1 MEETNRK
8 RPREDSQESV
18 GLNLARLERSIF
30 CVEPLDDILK
40 VVSDFLYKHLDRPH
54 VEIEAKLGVLIDTRT
69 NQRIKLPVA
78 TETVMSLEDDKWFRF
93 ESDMKLEQH
102 KHFNE
107 ILNKRVSESKAP
119 NYRGAIIEYKHTRET
134 DRFYKVDGAK
144 VRVTTD
150 QQTGEVVADGIVE
163 KKRVANL
170 NIHSPNTRLDFRIT
184 ISEEI
189 PKSLPEGKH
198 LFERNKDRLSY
209 RHEIWK
215 FDLTQVKGNEQPSRP
230 QPSFYGYRAPERT
243 PELKHELELEFADPK
258 VLLNERKKIERGEPN
273 NYSTVVKVFLNN
285 IRLLAKK
292 AL

>member
-1 MEETNRK
+1 MDEASRK
-8 RPREDSQESV
+8 RPREEPEKSS

-30 CVEPLDDILK
+30 CMEPLDDILK
-40 VVSDFLYKHLDRPH
+40 VVSDFLYKHLDRPY
-54 VEIEAKLGVLIDTRT
+54 VEIEAKLGVLIDKRT

-78 TETVMSLEDDKWFRF
+78 TETVLSLEDDKWFRF

-102 KHFNE
+102 RHFNS
-107 ILNKRVSESKAP
+107 ILNKRVSDSKAP
-119 NYRGAIIEYKHTRET
+119 NYRGSIIEYKHTRET
-134 DRFYKVDGAK
+134 DRFYQVDGTK

-150 QQTGEVVADGIVE
+150 QQTGEVVPNGIVE
-163 KKRVANL
+163 KTRVANL

-184 ISEEI
+184 ISAEI
-189 PKSLPEGKH
+189 PKKLPEGKH
-198 LFERNKDRLSY
+198 QFERNKDRLSY

-215 FDLTQVKGNEQPSRP
+215 FDLTQVKGNE
-230 QPSFYGYRAPERT
+230 PSFYGYRPPERT
-243 PELKHELELEFADPK
+243 PELKHELELEFADPT

-273 NYSTVVKVFLNN
+273 NYSTIVKIFLNN